1 MRVLNGK
8 KFMKM
13 FTCKKCTFLV
23 VSLMALL
30 VLLWGVGPSIAD
42 AKKPVKIGCLSPF
55 SPPGDPAAGK
65 RIRWGA
71 ELAIQYINEEMGGVL
86 GGRPVELVVEDDSG
100 APADGIAGYRKLVQK
115 DGVVSVIG
123 QYHSSV
129 CLAVNKVA
137 QDLQVPLFST
147 GASSPKIT
155 KSQNPYIFSIMS
167 LTPDR
172 SKFWV
177 DFGKAINVKRIAV
190 IAEDT
195 DYGTGFE
202 KYVKQYGKQAGMEV
216 KSIIFPRTITDMTP
230 ILLTTKAWKPDLI
243 VNLGVGAP
251 AYLMVKQ
258 AYDIRLF
265 PQVKMLASFSW
276 PMRPEFWDSV
286 GDKGKYIMYTSYYK
300 PGMLMNDYG
309 NWMASRYKKAHGEDP
324 TFYALNAFGEVLVIA
339 QAINK
344 AQSDNPKDIQ
354 KALVN
359 NPYKDWSG
367 TVKFE
372 EPQGLKWHNVSPPHM
387 ILQQTEVRQPFVD
400 SHMVWPSRF
409 GGDGKIAGP

>member
-13 FTCKKCTFLV
+13 FTCKKRTFLV

-30 VLLWGVGPSIAD
+30 VLLWGIGPSIAD
-42 AKKPVKIGCLSPF
+42 SKKPIKMGLLSPF

-71 ELAIQYINEEMGGVL
+71 ELAIEYINKEMGGVL

-100 APADGIAGYRKLVQK
+100 IPADGIAGYRKLVQK
-115 DGVVSVIG
+115 DGVVSVVG

-137 QDLQVPLFST
+137 QELKVPLFST
-147 GASSPKIT
+147 GASSAKIT
-155 KSQNPYIFSIMS
+155 ESQNPYIFSIMS

-177 DFGKAINVKRIAV
+177 DFAKAMGFKRLAV

-202 KYVKQYGKQAGMEV
+202 EYVKKFGQDAGLEV
-216 KSIIFPRTITDMTP
+216 KSIIFPRTITDMSP
-230 ILLTTKAWKPDLI
+230 LLLETKAWNPDLI
-243 VNLGVGAP
+243 INLGVGAP
-251 AYLMVKQ
+251 SYLMVKQ
-258 AYDIRLF
+258 AYDIGLF
-265 PQVKMLASFSW
+265 PKAKMLASFSW
-276 PMRPEFWDSV
+276 PMRPEFWDAV
-286 GDKGKYIMYTSYYK
+286 GKKGKYIMYTSYYK
-300 PGMLMNDYG
+300 PGMLIIDSG
-309 NWMASRYKKAHGEDP
+309 KWMVAKYKAAHGEDP
-324 TFYALNAFGEVLVIA
+324 TFYALNAFGEMLVIA

-344 AQSDNPKDIQ
+344 AQSNDPKDIQ

-367 TVKFE
+367 TIEFK
-372 EPQGLKWHNVSPPHM
+372 EPLGMKWHNVSPPHL
-387 ILQQTEVRQPFVD
+387 ILQQTAVRQPFAD

>member
-1 MRVLNGK
+1 MGL
-8 KFMKM
+8 
-13 FTCKKCTFLV
+13 
-23 VSLMALL
+23 
-30 VLLWGVGPSIAD
+30 
-42 AKKPVKIGCLSPF
+42 LSPF

-71 ELAIQYINEEMGGVL
+71 ELAIEYINKEMGGVL

-100 APADGIAGYRKLVQK
+100 IPADGIAGYRKLVQK
-115 DGVVSVIG
+115 DGVVSVVG

-137 QDLQVPLFST
+137 QELKVPLFST
-147 GASSPKIT
+147 GASSDKIT
-155 KSQNPYIFSIMS
+155 ESQNPYIFSIMS

-177 DFGKAINVKRIAV
+177 DFAKAMGFKRLAV

-202 KYVKQYGKQAGMEV
+202 KYVKKFGQDAGLEV
-216 KSIIFPRTITDMTP
+216 KSIIFPRTITDMSP
-230 ILLTTKAWKPDLI
+230 LLLETKAWNPDLI
-243 VNLGVGAP
+243 INLGVGP
-251 AYLMVKQ
+251 PSYLMVKQ
-258 AYDIRLF
+258 AYDIGLF
-265 PQVKMLASFSW
+265 PKAKMLASFSW
-276 PMRPEFWDSV
+276 PMRPEFWDAV
-286 GDKGKYIMYTSYYK
+286 GKKGKYIMYTSYYK
-300 PGMLMNDYG
+300 PGMMINDYG
-309 NWMASRYKKAHGEDP
+309 KWMVAKYKAAHGEDP
-324 TFYALNAFGEVLVIA
+324 TFYALNAFGEMLVIA

-344 AQSDNPKDIQ
+344 AQSDDPKDIQ

-367 TVKFE
+367 TIEFKE
-372 EPQGLKWHNVSPPHM
+372 TSGMKWHNVSPPHL
-387 ILQQTEVRQPFVD
+387 ILQQTEVRQPFAE
-400 SHMVWPSRF
+400 SKLVWPPQF